1 VRQKK
6 WWGRFLLWA
15 MWFLSHLPL
24 EGTDRYQGFLGQ
36 NRQLTVPAVNYSDR
50 LFPLLLS
57 GTAFNWFTSLTL
69 GSVDMCP
76 NLKHKFDEYFYN
88 EEVELRL
95 SDLTI
100 VRQQYNE
107 TALEYLK
114 RFREIRNDCDNLT
127 IGEKDGADLAFAGLA
142 SYLKEKMEG
151 QEFPDK
157 NQVLQR
163 AMLHENRAIEH

>member
-1 VRQKK
+1 
-6 WWGRFLLWA
+6 
-15 MWFLSHLPL
+15 
-24 EGTDRYQGFLGQ
+24 
-36 NRQLTVPAVNYSDR
+36 
-50 LFPLLLS
+50 
-57 GTAFNWFTSLTL
+57 
-69 GSVDMCP
+69 MCP

-157 NQVLQR
+157 NQVL
-163 AMLHENRAIEH
+163 